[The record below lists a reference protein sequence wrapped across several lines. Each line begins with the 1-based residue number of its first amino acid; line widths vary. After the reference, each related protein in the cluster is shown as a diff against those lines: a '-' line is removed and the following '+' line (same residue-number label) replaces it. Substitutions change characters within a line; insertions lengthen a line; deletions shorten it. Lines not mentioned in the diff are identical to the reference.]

1 MAHPGTTSP
10 EPGDDR
16 QPAPAPPPRALEL
29 LDVREFRRL
38 YLAVAVSRLGDAFH
52 YVALMWVALVAGGPL
67 GVLAVRM
74 ADSLPALVFG
84 LHGGLVADRRSRR
97 RMMVEADLARA
108 ALLVPVAVGAL
119 TGHLPLWALVVAA
132 FLLTA
137 AASYFEPAYGAIV
150 PSLVGREHVQQANAL
165 VTTTADVV
173 SMLGWAAAAALLTA
187 MPLGGLFALDA
198 ASFLVSAALL
208 AGIAE
213 RRVAASTAIERPRLR
228 EGFAALAGH
237 RTLAVGIA
245 ALGVAVTISAGT
257 WIVGV
262 PELVRTDLGR
272 GAGSFSLVAAAYAAG
287 SIAAGVALA
296 RRPVARKALG
306 SLFAWMLYLPA
317 YGLFAFAGS
326 LGLALAGGALAGVAQ
341 TTAILLLTSSAQ
353 EVIPD
358 RFLGRVMGLI
368 SLVHRSA
375 HASGLLLV
383 SPLFALLAPGT
394 VFAAA
399 AIALPLVG
407 VAGALVAVRGFAGA
421 QTGRTPA

>member
-1 MAHPGTTSP
+1 MAHSGTTSP
-10 EPGDDR
+10 EPGSDER
-16 QPAPAPPPRALEL
+16 PVPSARALDL
-29 LDVREFRRL
+29 LGAHEFRRV

-84 LHGGLVADRRSRR
+84 FHGGLVADRRSRR
-97 RMMVEADLARA
+97 RMRVEADLARA
-108 ALLVPVAVGAL
+108 ALLVPVAAGAL
-119 TGHLPLWALVVAA
+119 TGHLPLWALVAAA

-150 PSLVGREHVQQANAL
+150 PSLVGRAHVQQANAL
-165 VTTTADVV
+165 VQTTADVV
-173 SMLGWAAAAALLTA
+173 SMLGWAASAALLTVL
-187 MPLGGLFALDA
+187 PLGGLFALDA

-213 RRVAASTAIERPRLR
+213 RKGAVSTGTERPRLR

-257 WIVGV
+257 WMVGV
-262 PELVRTDLGR
+262 PELVRSDLGR

-306 SLFAWMLYLPA
+306 SLLAWTLYLPA
-317 YGLFAFAGS
+317 YGLFAFADS
-326 LGLALAGGALAGVAQ
+326 LGLALAGGALAGLAQ
-341 TTAILLLTSSAQ
+341 TTAIVLLTSSAQ
-353 EVIPD
+353 AVVPD

-368 SLVHRSA
+368 ALVHRSA

-399 AIALPLVG
+399 AVALPLVG
-407 VAGALVAVRGFAGA
+407 IAGALVALRGFVGA
-421 QTGRTPA
+421 QPGRTTA

>member
-1 MAHPGTTSP
+1 MAHSGTTSP
-10 EPGDDR
+10 EPGADER
-16 QPAPAPPPRALEL
+16 PAPSPRALDL
-29 LDVREFRRL
+29 LGAHEFRRV

-84 LHGGLVADRRSRR
+84 FHGGLVADRRSRR

-108 ALLVPVAVGAL
+108 ALLVPVAAGAL
-119 TGHLPLWALVVAA
+119 TGHLPLWALVAAA

-150 PSLVGREHVQQANAL
+150 PSLVGRAHVQQANAL
-165 VTTTADVV
+165 VQTTADVV
-173 SMLGWAAAAALLTA
+173 SMLGWAASAALLTVL
-187 MPLGGLFALDA
+187 PLGGLFALDA

-213 RRVAASTAIERPRLR
+213 RKGAVSTGTERPRLR

-262 PELVRTDLGR
+262 PELVRSDLGR

-306 SLFAWMLYLPA
+306 SLLAWTLYLPA
-317 YGLFAFAGS
+317 YGLFAFADS
-326 LGLALAGGALAGVAQ
+326 LGLALAGGAVAGLAQ

-353 EVIPD
+353 AVVPD

-368 SLVHRSA
+368 ALVHRSA

-399 AIALPLVG
+399 AVALPLVG
-407 VAGALVAVRGFAGA
+407 IAGALVALRGFVGA
-421 QTGRTPA
+421 QPGRTTG